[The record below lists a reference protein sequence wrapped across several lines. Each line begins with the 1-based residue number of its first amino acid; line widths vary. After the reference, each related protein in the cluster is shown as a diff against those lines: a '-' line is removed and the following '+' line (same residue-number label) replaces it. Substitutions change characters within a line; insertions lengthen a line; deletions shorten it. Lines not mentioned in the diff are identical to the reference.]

1 METFFK
7 VWFFNIRSF
16 WQYSQNSNHSEELVF
31 GLDLKISSE
40 TQSMSSANYNIL
52 LKTIIFFQSKSQIVK
67 YNLYFD
73 VQNKKELFHYDL
85 NPANIEKL

>member
-1 METFFK
+1 M
-7 VWFFNIRSF
+7 
-16 WQYSQNSNHSEELVF
+16 F

-40 TQSMSSANYNIL
+40 TQSRSSANYNIL

-73 VQNKKELFHYDL
+73 VQNKKELFTM
-85 NPANIEKL
+85 I

>member
-1 METFFK
+1 M
-7 VWFFNIRSF
+7 
-16 WQYSQNSNHSEELVF
+16 F

-40 TQSMSSANYNIL
+40 TQSRSSTNYNIL

-73 VQNKKELFHYDL
+73 VQNKKEFFTM
-85 NPANIEKL
+85 I